1 MSDDHLLEIHN
12 QVFPERKK
20 STKNLKV
27 ITKKWPK
34 DYVPYYV
41 PVQKVLYSVI
51 SWIGTD
57 NRRPYNFR
65 LFIYFFNSAWAAANL
80 AIGTL

>member
-27 ITKKWPK
+27 ITKK
-34 DYVPYYV
+34 
-41 PVQKVLYSVI
+41 
-51 SWIGTD
+51 
-57 NRRPYNFR
+57 
-65 LFIYFFNSAWAAANL
+65 
-80 AIGTL
+80 